1 MPFRSQD
8 SPPRSRPSPRPV
20 RLFGV
25 GLKVR
30 PARLL
35 RHPEHVLGQI
45 LLVGE
50 RKQHWRHLKADKQ
63 GHHIGR
69 YPLDEP
75 EAKFHGFQE
84 FLAGRSCRA
93 VFRAASVL
101 GAFSRTSSAVFSV
114 ESGAGSE
121 TVVETGGFDCL
132 EDGGFERASG
142 ATSGASEYCT
152 IAPGGGL

>member
-1 MPFRSQD
+1 
-8 SPPRSRPSPRPV
+8 
-20 RLFGV
+20 
-25 GLKVR
+25 VR

-93 VFRAASVL
+93 VFRAACVL
-101 GAFSRTSSAVFSV
+101 GAFSRTSSAVLFRGVRRDRTSHRRRKL
-114 ESGAGSE
+114 SRAWLGRFRLGARGPI
-121 TVVETGGFDCL
+121 C
-132 EDGGFERASG
+132 A
-142 ATSGASEYCT
+142 
-152 IAPGGGL
+152 